1 MICTPAVA
9 THVIKI
15 ILSSYLAKC
24 FVVSRAAPVGPTAFV
39 LLVSVLAGGKLN
51 IDSDCKTDRHRQ
63 TQISGQRDTQT
74 EPMADAAN

>member
-63 TQISGQRDTQT
+63 TDADIRT
-74 EPMADAAN
+74 ERHTDRAYGRCG

>member
-1 MICTPAVA
+1 M
-9 THVIKI
+9 
-15 ILSSYLAKC
+15 
-24 FVVSRAAPVGPTAFV
+24 GPTAFV

-63 TQISGQRDTQT
+63 TDADIRTERDTQT

>member
-1 MICTPAVA
+1 M
-9 THVIKI
+9 
-15 ILSSYLAKC
+15 
-24 FVVSRAAPVGPTAFV
+24 GPTAFV